1 MPTFYERRAEMSNKC
16 CRIFEEQVKLLLS
29 LPNQQE
35 AKTVLYQAIVNSYN
49 QFENQNE
56 IQNENAYV
64 SVSVSDSE
72 SISLLSKSILEL
84 LSKNIVWKSFSNNY
98 GGKRDGAGRRI
109 KNQIENQIDLQIDN
123 QKEER
128 GQVDVAQVEQKNK
141 DKIKKEDKNK
151 EIIKDIINKF
161 KNILTMY
168 KGRDVETK
176 SWEKHIRLMLDR
188 DKIPYEH
195 IIEVLDWYEKHIGEP
210 YIPVVL
216 GGESLREKFSKLE
229 EAIKRTEPKKEN
241 QFSHWSNW

>member
-1 MPTFYERRAEMSNKC
+1 MSNKC

-35 AKTVLYQAIVNSYN
+35 AKTVLYQAIINSYN

-72 SISLLSKSILEL
+72 SISVLSKSILEL

-109 KNQIENQIDLQIDN
+109 KNQIENQIDLQSDN

-128 GQVDVAQVEQKNK
+128 GQVDLAQVEQKNK
-141 DKIKKEDKNK
+141 EFSEEFEIFWKEYPKQRAGNK
-151 EIIKDIINKF
+151 QKAY
-161 KNILTMY
+161 TSY
-168 KGRDVETK
+168 CR
-176 SWEKHIRLMLDR
+176 
-188 DKIPYEH
+188 
-195 IIEVLDWYEKHIGEP
+195 
-210 YIPVVL
+210 
-216 GGESLREKFSKLE
+216 
-229 EAIKRTEPKKEN
+229 AIKEKRTTVDDLLKSVRAYKQSDEVKRGFAKGCQAWLNDDRFNVEYKVEEN

>member
-1 MPTFYERRAEMSNKC
+1 MSNKC

-35 AKTVLYQAIVNSYN
+35 AKTVLYQAIINSYN

-109 KNQIENQIDLQIDN
+109 KNQIENQIDLQTDN

-128 GQVDVAQVEQKNK
+128 GQVDLNHLDGQVVDKDKDK

-151 EIIKDIINKF
+151 EIIKPILDKF
-161 KNILTMY
+161 KNIIFKY
-168 KGRDVETK
+168 KGREVKTN
-176 SWEKHIRLMLDR
+176 SWAKNINLMLEVD
-188 DKIPYEH
+188 H
-195 IIEVLDWYEKHIGEP
+195 IKPEDILKSLDWYSEHIGQP
-210 YIPVVL
+210 YIPVIL
-216 GGESLREKFSKLE
+216 SGESLREKYGQLE

>member
-1 MPTFYERRAEMSNKC
+1 MSNKC

-35 AKTVLYQAIVNSYN
+35 AKTVLYQAIINSYN

-109 KNQIENQIDLQIDN
+109 KNQIENQIDLQTDN

-128 GQVDVAQVEQKNK
+128 GQVDVSQVEQKNK
-141 DKIKKEDKNK
+141 TN
-151 EIIKDIINKF
+151 N
-161 KNILTMY
+161 
-168 KGRDVETK
+168 G
-176 SWEKHIRLMLDR
+176 
-188 DKIPYEH
+188 
-195 IIEVLDWYEKHIGEP
+195 
-210 YIPVVL
+210 
-216 GGESLREKFSKLE
+216 
-229 EAIKRTEPKKEN
+229 
-241 QFSHWSNW
+241 

>member
-29 LPNQQE
+29 LPNQEE

-49 QFENQNE
+49 QFEN
-56 IQNENAYV
+56 QNENAYV

-123 QKEER
+123 QKEEI
-128 GQVDVAQVEQKNK
+128 GQVDLPQVEQKNK

-151 EIIKDIINKF
+151 EIIKPILEKF
-161 KNILTMY
+161 KNIIFTY
-168 KGRDVETK
+168 KGREVKTNSWAKQISLMIDKDHIKPEDILK
-176 SWEKHIRLMLDR
+176 S
-188 DKIPYEH
+188 
-195 IIEVLDWYEKHIGEP
+195 LDWYSEHIGQP
-210 YIPVVL
+210 YIPVIL
-216 GGESLREKFSKLE
+216 SGESLREKYGQLE